1 MLATAAPW
9 ALVALI
15 GAVFGATELI
25 ARYKDQPFATLKSRA
40 ALTYVGLNAGA
51 ALLALL
57 LLDTFD
63 VTFGAQEQAQI
74 NAYRVMV
81 AGLGAMAFFRAGLF
95 NVRVGSS
102 DISVGPNLILE
113 TFLQALDRR
122 YDRERAAPR
131 ALDVSRLMK
140 GVVFERAK
148 EALPL
153 LCFNLMQNVS
163 DAEKAEIGDE
173 VRQLGEAPG
182 MSDEAKCNVLGLI
195 LLNVVG
201 KSVLETAISSLGA
214 TITGLPPLDLE
225 LLSSVARA
233 DDALIVASLPEAC
246 WRLAGP
252 GLTELADVAE
262 LQDLALPAQAKAILI
277 VRRLVRDYGEGIVG
291 PALAAIGQAGSTEV
305 QATAADAERPDA
317 AQTEALG

>member
-1 MLATAAPW
+1 MLASSGPW
-9 ALVALI
+9 LLVALI
-15 GAVFGATELI
+15 GSLFGATELV
-25 ARYKDQPFATLKSRA
+25 ARYKDQPFATLKSGA

-57 LLDTFD
+57 LLDAFD
-63 VTFGAQEQAQI
+63 VTFGAQQRSQI
-74 NAYRVMV
+74 NAYRVLV

-131 ALDVSRLMK
+131 AREVTRLMK
-140 GVVFERAK
+140 GIVFERAK

-153 LCFNLMQNVS
+153 LCFNLMQNVT
-163 DAEKAEIGDE
+163 DAEKAEIGEE
-173 VRQLGEAPG
+173 VRRLGEAPG

-195 LLNVVG
+195 LLNLVG

-225 LLSSVARA
+225 FVSLVARA
-233 DDALIVASLPEAC
+233 DDALVVDALPEAC
-246 WRLAGP
+246 RRLAGHLQTEVP
-252 GLTELADVAE
+252 GIAE
-262 LQDLALPAQAKAILI
+262 LQGLAVPPRAKAMLI
-277 VRRLVRDYGEGIVG
+277 VRTLVRHYGEGTVG
-291 PALAAIGQAGSTEV
+291 PALAAIEQAGS
-305 QATAADAERPDA
+305 AEA
-317 AQTEALG
+317 NL